1 MEYYVGLD
9 GPRIISAPTNYQT
22 RTGRRGIADQSAG
35 LVNGPLCV
43 KVNWCGL
50 HGRSLELAEIDQD
63 ASLAR

>member
-1 MEYYVGLD
+1 LQLNTA